1 LFSFPGD
8 QSEINKKTKCRQ
20 ERKKKRRLRMV
31 EEVNWLEEEG
41 DSEWRASA
49 PFVVGG

>member
-1 LFSFPGD
+1 VSARK
-8 QSEINKKTKCRQ
+8 EKEKKTKDGRGG
-20 ERKKKRRLRMV
+20 EL
-31 EEVNWLEEEG
+31 LEEEG